1 MTPEESS
8 RLNQI
13 TEDSELLNSTLL
25 FLNRLKEIKR
35 DTRSDELRQTVYL
48 LAEMSRDITER
59 LERWPRGTERPG
71 PYHGT

>member
-1 MTPEESS
+1 MTPEEH
-8 RLNQI
+8 LQLTQI

-35 DTRSDELRQTVYL
+35 DTRSDELRQTVHL

-59 LERWPRGTERPG
+59 LERWSKGIER
-71 PYHGT
+71 HGT